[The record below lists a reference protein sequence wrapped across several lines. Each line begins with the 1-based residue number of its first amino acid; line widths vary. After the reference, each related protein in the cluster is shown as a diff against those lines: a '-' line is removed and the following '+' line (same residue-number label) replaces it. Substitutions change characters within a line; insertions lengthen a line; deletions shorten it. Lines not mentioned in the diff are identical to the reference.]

1 MRSFVPWALLL
12 LTVGNAATAEDV
24 LTLKLEA
31 EKSSFAVGEPM
42 LVWLVFENRGDAPLR
57 IPNPTMD
64 ALDVTGPDGKR
75 LPYVGWI
82 ACGVGDGSVV
92 LPPKGRLALP
102 RTPSLEYGVT
112 AEGTYVLEARSTG
125 SEAFAESHRREDQVP
140 TFTGTARSE
149 PLRLTRFTR
158 QDPGLDA
165 LADCLRRNDSP
176 DVCILGHWRSVPEGS
191 FLTPYAAIA
200 GVCES
205 KSHGAQPDLRAF
217 RRDFERRFRG
227 FDQPLLL
234 LYEIGRSL
242 NRPGDEELFADI
254 LCEAKGTV
262 VGDFLVRFEDLLRA
276 DREQYLR
283 WQAAD
288 AEVKRAR

>member
-42 LVWLVFENRGDAPLR
+42 LVWLIFENRGDAPLR

-125 SEAFAESHRREDQVP
+125 SEAFAEAIGEKIRSRHLPARRAP
-140 TFTGTARSE
+140 NR
-149 PLRLTRFTR
+149 
-158 QDPGLDA
+158 
-165 LADCLRRNDSP
+165 
-176 DVCILGHWRSVPEGS
+176 
-191 FLTPYAAIA
+191 YA
-200 GVCES
+200 
-205 KSHGAQPDLRAF
+205 
-217 RRDFERRFRG
+217 
-227 FDQPLLL
+227 
-234 LYEIGRSL
+234 
-242 NRPGDEELFADI
+242 
-254 LCEAKGTV
+254 
-262 VGDFLVRFEDLLRA
+262 
-276 DREQYLR
+276 
-283 WQAAD
+283 
-288 AEVKRAR
+288 